1 MKANL
6 WKGYLAAVVI
16 VAACYFIFGSPG
28 LSKLVLYNGIALSS
42 VVAVLTGIRR
52 NNPVNRKAWYFVAA
66 ALGSF
71 LTADIAYYML
81 ELTSPIGEAP
91 FPSIADGFYLGMYPL
106 MIVGLMMLLR
116 SIAPGRDIASAVDA
130 GLVAVATFAVLGI
143 LYMDTYLTT
152 DGDLTGRLI
161 SIAYPVMG
169 VCLLAVASRLVAA
182 AQLRQPTFILMCGGL
197 ISLIIA
203 DVIYGILAA
212 AETFQTG
219 GFADAFWLGFYG
231 LIAASALHPSMAEKI
246 EARDNAHGTIT
257 KARLAVLFLV
267 VLTVPVIDLIWGEP
281 FDKVF
286 ISLASMLMFSLVLF
300 RLMGLMSVVQVK
312 EQEARHD
319 AMHDSLT
326 GLANRALFGERVENF
341 VNQRKDGV
349 VSVLFVDLDD
359 FKFINDSLG
368 HQVGDELL
376 VAVAARLQSCVRS
389 NDLVARLS
397 GDEFAVLLESAVD
410 RQDAVAVAQRVQDSL
425 ESPVVIDDREI
436 TISASVGI
444 AVERRSNIERAET
457 ILRAADTAMYRAK
470 HKGKGRFEFFEQGM
484 HLEAIERLDLKT
496 DLQVALER
504 GQFDLNYQP
513 IISMADE
520 KVAGVEALIRWNHPT
535 RGYVMPDRFI
545 QLAEQTGQIVP
556 IGRWVLNEACNQVM
570 RWRKEHPDTAPKSVA
585 VNLSVRQ
592 LHDPKLL
599 EDVADALY
607 ASGLEPEALTL
618 EITESMLIEET
629 DRGSRALDQLKAM
642 KVKIAIDDFGTGYS
656 SLSYLKRFPVD
667 SIKIDKSFVAEM
679 ETSHTSAALVKAVV
693 DLAHNLGVTTV
704 AEGVENADQ
713 KAQIHELGCTYGQ
726 GYLFSRPLSAK
737 QLDQKLDAARQSAK
751 ARRNAPLDVHVVD
764 SIPAMRKLVAQIGA
778 LHTDLGVPVMARTRW
793 METWSEV
800 YDEWQPM
807 TVLVRERS
815 SGQVEAAALL
825 ARRDTPDGCEVV
837 SMGHGT
843 VACTRFPSRSERASK
858 LLTKGIK
865 DELEKLGRWTLQ
877 FQQLPEGDAVA
888 RLLAQQLPNAEMA
901 PDLWVPQVMFGDDPS
916 IGEFLSRNMR
926 RQIKKAWN
934 RLETDGKSVQL
945 NVARSE
951 EEIMQLLPKLE
962 AIHVDRD
969 HATGRASDLDDPNVG
984 ELWRRLILAHG
995 ASGHI
1000 EISSMVVDDEIAGY
1014 VIGIIDDD
1022 AYRVFDGHFNS
1033 EYHRYS
1039 PGRIIE
1045 SAVLE
1050 RAMVDARF
1058 DGLDWMAGVAAEK
1071 ILTSNHNEGRMQLVA
1086 SSKAT
1091 QKPRPKPIPE
1101 HAVNGDKPDL
1111 TVEEAGA
1118 EGVPAQR
1125 KRARKG
1131 SDDLF
1136 ESV

>member
-6 WKGYLAAVVI
+6 WKVYLSLVVF
-16 VAACYFIFGSPG
+16 VAAYYFVYGSPG
-28 LSKLVLYNGIALSS
+28 LSKLVLYNGIGASA
-42 VVAVLTGIRR
+42 VVAVLYGIRR
-52 NNPVNRKAWYFVAA
+52 HQPANKKAWYFIAG
-66 ALGSF
+66 ALGTF
-71 LTADIAYYML
+71 LTADVTYYVL
-81 ELTSPIGEAP
+81 ELTSDQVPY
-91 FPSIADGFYLGMYPL
+91 PSIADGFYLGMYPI
-106 MIVGLMMLLR
+106 MIIGLMLLLR
-116 SIAPGRDIASAVDA
+116 SIAPGRDFAGIVDA
-130 GLVAVATFAVLGI
+130 SLVAVATFAVLGI
-143 LYMDTYLTT
+143 LVMDTYLTDDT
-152 DGDLTGRLI
+152 SELSGRLI
-161 SIAYPVMG
+161 SIAYPVMD
-169 VCLLAVASRLVAA
+169 VALIAVAARLVAA
-182 AQLRQPTFILMCGGL
+182 VQLRQKSFAFMTTGL
-197 ISLIIA
+197 CSLLIA
-203 DVIYGILAA
+203 DTIYGILNAA
-212 AETFQTG
+212 GTFQTG
-219 GFADAFWLGFYG
+219 GFADAFWLGFYSLVAVG
-231 LIAASALHPSMAEKI
+231 ALHPSMAEKV
-246 EARDNAHGTIT
+246 EPRENVAGTIT
-257 KARLAVLFLV
+257 SARLMVLFLV
-267 VLTVPVIDLIWGEP
+267 VFAVPVIDLLWGEA

-286 ISLASMLMFSLVLF
+286 ISICSMLMFALVLV
-300 RLMGLMSVVQVK
+300 RLMGLMSVVQHK
-312 EQEARHD
+312 EQQARHD

-326 GLANRALFGERVENF
+326 GLANRVLFGDRVESF
-341 VNQRKDGV
+341 VAQRKDGV

-376 VAVAARLQSCVRS
+376 VAVAARLADCVRTQ
-389 NDLVARLS
+389 DLVARLS

-425 ESPVVIDDREI
+425 ESPIIIDEREI
-436 TISASVGI
+436 MISASVGI

-457 ILRAADTAMYRAK
+457 ILRAADVAMYRAK

-504 GQFDLNYQP
+504 GQFELNYQP
-513 IISMADE
+513 IVDMQDE
-520 KVAGVEALIRWNHPT
+520 KVRGVEALIRWNHPT

-556 IGRWVLNEACNQVM
+556 IGRWVLGEACNQVM
-570 RWRKEHPDTAPKSVA
+570 RWRREHPDTAPRTVA

-642 KVKIAIDDFGTGYS
+642 KVKVAIDDFGTGYS

-667 SIKIDKSFVAEM
+667 TIKIDKSFVAEM
-679 ETSHTSAALVKAVV
+679 ETSNTSAALVKAVV
-693 DLAHNLGVTTV
+693 DLAHNLGVATV
-704 AEGVENADQ
+704 AEGIENADQ
-713 KAQIHELGCTYGQ
+713 KAQIQELGCTYGQ
-726 GYLFSRPLSAK
+726 GYHFARPMSAGAVEE
-737 QLDQKLDAARQSAK
+737 KLNAARQSAK
-751 ARRNAPLDVHVVD
+751 SRRHAPLDVEVID
-764 SIPAMRKLVAQIGA
+764 SIDDMQKVVHQIGS

-793 METWSEV
+793 METWAAV
-800 YDEWQPM
+800 YEEWTPM
-807 TVLVRERS
+807 TVLVRERAT
-815 SGQVEAAALL
+815 GQVEAAALL
-825 ARRDTPDGCEVV
+825 ARRDGDDGAEVV

-865 DELEKLGRWTLQ
+865 DELNTLGKWTLQ
-877 FQQLPEGDAVA
+877 FQQLPEGDSVA
-888 RLLAQQLPNAEMA
+888 KLLAQQLPNAEMA
-901 PDLWVPQVMFGDDPS
+901 PDLWVPQVVFGEDPKLN
-916 IGEFLSRNMR
+916 EHLSRNMR

-934 RLETDGKSVQL
+934 RLEVDGKTVEM

-951 EEIMQLLPKLE
+951 FEIIELLPRLE
-962 AIHVDRD
+962 EIHVDRD
-969 HATGRASDLDDPNVG
+969 HDTGRTSDLDDPKVG
-984 ELWRRLILAHG
+984 ELWRRLVLAHG
-995 ASGHI
+995 ASGQV
-1000 EISSMVVDDEIAGY
+1000 EISSMVIDGEIAGF

-1033 EYHRYS
+1033 EFQRYS
-1039 PGRIIE
+1039 PGRLIE

-1058 DGLDWMAGVAAEK
+1058 DELDWMAGVAAEK

-1086 SSKAT
+1086 SSKANAR
-1091 QKPRPKPIPE
+1091 PIPKPIPD
-1101 HAVNGDKPDL
+1101 HAVNGDTPDL

-1118 EGVPAQR
+1118 GGVPAAQR
-1125 KRARKG
+1125 RKK
-1131 SDDLF
+1131 SSTASSVF
-1136 ESV
+1136 ESA